1 MKNPIKLLMKRGMKR
16 GTTRTVVVLFT
27 VLGVLGFFMPIQPVG
42 AAALTGMKDT
52 MSRLEKSVAGTHA
65 FSFTTATN
73 LTATQTITIAFDT
86 AADSFTLDG
95 TIASTDFSAASGLT
109 IVANIGAC
117 AGATDEVYPSV
128 DASAPGESYTL
139 TVCTGDTVPAGAIA
153 FTIDN
158 NEITNPSSAA
168 VYKIDIT
175 TTSDSGSFAVAI
187 LDDDTVNV
195 TATVDPSVTFSI
207 SDVAIGFGVLDATQ
221 ECWANGTPPAACDT
235 TPEAAHTFQLGTNA
249 TDGVALTYTG
259 ATLTS
264 GGDTISVATIAGD
277 ADGTPGSEQFAI
289 GFDDNAATFTFAD
302 TAAYDESANNF
313 KFVAGTTTA
322 ILSIAGPTAA
332 ATIDAHYIANISAAT
347 EAGSYSTA
355 ITYIATGTF

>member
-1 MKNPIKLLMKRGMKR
+1 MQNSTLVLMKRSPLRK
-16 GTTRTVVVLFT
+16 VVGLFAILAL
-27 VLGVLGFFMPIQPVG
+27 VAFFTPVTPAR

-52 MSRLEKSVAGTHA
+52 MSRLEKSVQGTHT
-65 FSFTTATN
+65 FNFTTATS
-73 LTATQTITIAFDT
+73 LTATQTINIAFDT

-95 TIASTDFSAASGLT
+95 TIASTDFSAVSGMT
-109 IVANIGAC
+109 MVANVGAC

-158 NEITNPSSAA
+158 NEITNPSTAA

-175 TTSDSGSFAVAI
+175 TTSDSGSLAVAI
-187 LDDDTVNV
+187 VDDDTVSV

-207 SDVAIGFGVLDATQ
+207 SDVAIGFGVLSAAQ
-221 ECWANGTPPAACDT
+221 ECWALGTPPASCDT
-235 TPEAAHTFQLGTNA
+235 TKQAAHTFQLGTNA

-264 GGDTISVATIAGD
+264 GSDTIDVATIAGD
-277 ADGTPGSEQFAI
+277 ADGSPGSEQFAI

-302 TAAYDESANNF
+302 SAAYDESLNNF
-313 KFVAGTTTA
+313 KFVAGQTLP
-322 ILSIAGPTAA
+322 ILSVAGPTTAV
-332 ATIDAHYIANISAAT
+332 TIDAHYIANISAAT
-347 EAGSYSTA
+347 EAGNYSTA